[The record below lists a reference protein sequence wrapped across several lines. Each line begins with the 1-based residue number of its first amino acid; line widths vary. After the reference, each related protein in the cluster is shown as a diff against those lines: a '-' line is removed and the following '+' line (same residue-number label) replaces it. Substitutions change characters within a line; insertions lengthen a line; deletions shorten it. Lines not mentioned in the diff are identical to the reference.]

1 MAAGSSLS
9 RHPARIGLLLA
20 GSLCLLPFLIPYHQP
35 PVLSFYPEWLAAAL
49 GVAAALAM
57 LAGGGFKAG
66 AALPAPSPWL
76 IAFALLLAAR
86 ALLGDPAYPQGPL
99 LGAAYVLYAVLMIQ
113 LGAQLVAAHGAERVA
128 HLLAVFLLAGAL
140 LNAVAGIIQF
150 YGRPAWLED
159 LVAELRGARAYGN
172 IAQTNLYAGYLALG
186 QAALVLI
193 WPRSRTGRAAA
204 GIGLLLL
211 VVASALSGSRSA
223 LLYALWLAALGWMA
237 PVRLKRAAWAVAAA
251 VLVAHLAVPWVNGA
265 FELGPAGAGTLER
278 VLGAPEEPAAP
289 RVAIFSTALRVFW
302 AAPLAGVGWG
312 EFAGAA
318 FAQGLGPSLTQVG
331 QVWTSPHNLVLHLLA
346 ETGLAG
352 TLLVLG
358 GLWAWAASLVR
369 RYRAQAHPALWWTI
383 AAAGVPL
390 LHSLFEYP
398 LWSAHFLGVT
408 ALLIG
413 SSAAPGGRSLPIARV
428 GGLVACMLLG
438 TVLALVLRDYVR
450 LDTARVTGTTTSMA
464 PADQVAR
471 DARTMRELAGG
482 PLGPA
487 AELWI
492 FIGASL
498 SRGGLAEKLAMS
510 ERLARYWP
518 ANEVLVR
525 RAVYLALSG
534 NQGEARAVLA
544 EALRTFPQWRGET
557 LGILERATATDPT
570 AIGPLLVTAGAEAGE
585 RGRAARGGG

>member
-1 MAAGSSLS
+1 MAAGSSLD
-9 RHPARIGLLLA
+9 RRPARIGLLLA

-49 GVAAALAM
+49 GVAAALAV
-57 LAGGGFKAG
+57 LAGGGLKSE

-76 IAFALLLAAR
+76 VAFALLLAAR

-140 LNAVAGIIQF
+140 LNAAAGIIQF

-159 LVAELRGARAYGN
+159 IVAELRGARAYGN
-172 IAQTNLYAGYLALG
+172 IAQTNLYASYLAMG

-204 GIGLLLL
+204 GIALLLL

-237 PVRLKRAAWAVAAA
+237 PVRLKRTAWAVAAA

-265 FELGPAGAGTLER
+265 LELGPAGAGTLER

-289 RVAIFSTALRVFW
+289 RVAIFSTALRVFRD
-302 AAPLAGVGWG
+302 APLAGVGWG

-318 FAQGLGPSLTQVG
+318 FAQGLEPSLTQVG
-331 QVWTSPHNLVLHLLA
+331 QVWTSPHNLPLHLLA

-358 GLWAWAASLVR
+358 GLWVWAAPLAR
-369 RYRAQAHPALWWTI
+369 RYRAQASPALWWTI

-398 LWSAHFLGVT
+398 LWSAHFLAVT
-408 ALLIG
+408 ALLVG
-413 SSAAPGGRSLPIARV
+413 TSASPRGRSLPIARV
-428 GGLVACMLLG
+428 GGFAACILLA
-438 TVLALVLRDYVR
+438 TVLALVLRDFAR
-450 LDTARVTGTTTSMA
+450 LDTARITGTTPSMA
-464 PADQVAR
+464 PADQAAR
-471 DARTMRELAGG
+471 DARTMRELTGG
-482 PLGPA
+482 LLGPV

-492 FIGASL
+492 FTGASL
-498 SRGGLAEKLAMS
+498 DRDGLAEKLAMS

-525 RAVYLALSG
+525 RAVYLAMDG
-534 NQGEARAVLA
+534 NEGQARALLTD
-544 EALRTFPQWRGET
+544 ALRAFPQRHGAT
-557 LGILERATATDPT
+557 LGLLEQASATGPT
-570 AIGPLLVTAGAEAGE
+570 SIAPLLAVA
-585 RGRAARGGG
+585 RASP